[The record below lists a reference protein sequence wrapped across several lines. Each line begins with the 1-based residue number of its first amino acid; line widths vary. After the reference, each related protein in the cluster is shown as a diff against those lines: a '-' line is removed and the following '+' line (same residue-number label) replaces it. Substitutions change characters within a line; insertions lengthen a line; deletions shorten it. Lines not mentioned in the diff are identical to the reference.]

1 MLSYLR
7 EEPIDLPF
15 SVLVYRTRGIRIRN
29 ARWRLKLTQQQLGQ
43 IIGVSRQ
50 TVCVVETTGHMRMQT
65 RRRLEKFLRLDLTL
79 LPEPPVEVEV
89 SEEGGPGATPARLF
103 PSAAPEKV

>member
-7 EEPIDLPF
+7 EEPIDLPL
-15 SVLVYRTRGIRIRN
+15 SVLVYRSRGARIRN
-29 ARWRLKLTQQQLGQ
+29 ARWRLKLTQRQLGE

-50 TVCVVETTGHMRMQT
+50 TIYVVETGGHMRMQT
-65 RRRLEKFLRLDLTL
+65 RRRLEKFLGLDLAL
-79 LPEPPVEVEV
+79 LPEPPVQDVT
-89 SEEGGPGATPARLF
+89 EEGGPGATPARLF